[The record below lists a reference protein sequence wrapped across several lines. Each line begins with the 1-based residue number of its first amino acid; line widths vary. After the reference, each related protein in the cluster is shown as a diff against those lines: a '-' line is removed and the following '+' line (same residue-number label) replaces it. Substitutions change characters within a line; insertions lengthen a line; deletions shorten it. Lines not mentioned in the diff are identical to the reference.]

1 MIYVK
6 LTGRQF
12 TPGLVE
18 AGMSLDVNA
27 ETVHFTVQTP
37 HDAAFDEAGIVSR
50 VYWLNPLGARGFN
63 ALTLTEDED
72 ENLVGDWTPPKA
84 ALESKGILQ
93 AEIRLV
99 KTVDGEDAIVW
110 HSEPLRLNVSR
121 SLEDEAGSTTEIPKY
136 KTVTATATA
145 LGYGDDP
152 TITITQGSDS
162 IAFAFGLPAG
172 NPGVYYG
179 SSTPPEGYTIWL
191 DPDGEGSNILRVL
204 SNGVWVG
211 IESITGPA
219 ATVDIAA
226 ATGSGNAITSLSV
239 LDNTITPDKGT
250 TFVSQIATSGSGNV
264 VSAVSLSGSKI
275 TFKKNV
281 TALTSHQ
288 DISGLQTKAITDT
301 GGYFTTDTVEGA
313 LQELGAALDGLD
325 TALAD
330 LL

>member
-27 ETVHFTVQTP
+27 ETVSFTVTDP
-37 HDAAFDEAGIVSR
+37 YDPAFDEAGIVSR
-50 VYWLNPLGARGFN
+50 VYWLNPLGARGFT
-63 ALTLTEDED
+63 ALTLSAS
-72 ENLVGDWTPPKA
+72 GDDLTGTWTIPKEASVA
-84 ALESKGILQ
+84 AGILQ

-99 KTVDGEDAIVW
+99 KTVDEVETIVW
-110 HSEPLRLNVSR
+110 HSEPLRLNIVQ
-121 SLEDEAGSTTEIPKY
+121 SLEDEAGSTLEIPKY
-136 KTVTATATA
+136 KTVIATATA

-162 IAFAFGLPAG
+162 IAFSFGLPAG

-204 SNGVWVG
+204 SNGAWVG

-264 VSAVSLSGSKI
+264 VSAVSLSGNKI
-275 TFKKNV
+275 TFTKNV
-281 TALTSHQ
+281 TAITSHQ
-288 DISGLQTKAITDT
+288 DISGLQSKAITDA
-301 GGYFTTDTVEGA
+301 GGYFTTDTVEAA
-313 LQELGAALDGLD
+313 LQEIGAALDGLD
-325 TALAD
+325 AALEA